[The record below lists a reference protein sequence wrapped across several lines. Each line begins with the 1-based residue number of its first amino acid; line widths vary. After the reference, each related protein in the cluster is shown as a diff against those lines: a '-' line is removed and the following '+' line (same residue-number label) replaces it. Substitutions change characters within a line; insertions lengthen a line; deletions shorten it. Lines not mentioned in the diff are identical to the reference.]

1 MQLQLQNHLEK
12 VYFYFILLLNVMLN
26 VKPKDSDI

>member
-12 VYFYFILLLNVMLN
+12 VYFYFILLLNV
-26 VKPKDSDI
+26 KSKDSDIQTF

>member
-12 VYFYFILLLNVMLN
+12 VYFYFILLLNV
-26 VKPKDSDI
+26 KPKDSDI